1 MIKNK
6 RLFVLVLLSI
16 IVQMIFLKF
25 SSLEISRF
33 PFLDGVPLTSSRM
46 LTYQYLL
53 YWYFPVIVMSFYFS
67 GNLREAIRFKGIPY
81 ITRRYSKC
89 MFMIK
94 QFLSMFF
101 SVVFFT
107 SFQFLIFKLF
117 KVNTYDLSINTY
129 TYMMVIYVGS
139 LVVMISIQMY
149 MELLFKSEIAQLIV
163 SIYILVPILLSAEFQ
178 KTTILS
184 NYFFLSNYAMGLRNG
199 LNDLDL
205 LSNTLVNS
213 SYGMIGIV
221 LLEVLLVWISIQ
233 RFKKLDI
240 M

>member
-16 IVQMIFLKF
+16 IVQIIFLKL
-25 SSLEISRF
+25 SNLEISQF
-33 PFLDGVPLTSSRM
+33 PFLDGVPLTSSRI

-67 GNLREAIRFKGIPY
+67 GNLRESIRSKGIPY
-81 ITRRYSKC
+81 ITRRYSKSI
-89 MFMIK
+89 FMIK

-101 SVVFFT
+101 TLLFFIA
-107 SFQFLIFKLF
+107 FQFFIFKLF
-117 KVNTYDLSINTY
+117 KINTYDLSINTY
-129 TYMMVIYVGS
+129 MYMMIIYVGS
-139 LVVMISIQMY
+139 LVVIFSIQMY

-163 SIYILVPILLSAEFQ
+163 SIYVLAPTLLSAEFQ
-178 KTTILS
+178 KAAMLL

-199 LNDLDL
+199 LNDLDV
-205 LSNTLVNS
+205 LSSNIVNS
-213 SYGMIGIV
+213 SYGMISIV
-221 LLEVLLVWISIQ
+221 FLEILFVWLSIQ

>member
-16 IVQMIFLKF
+16 IVQMFFLKL
-25 SSLEISRF
+25 SNLEISQF

-81 ITRRYSKC
+81 ITRKYSKS
-89 MFMIK
+89 MFMMK

-101 SVVFFT
+101 SLVFFI
-107 SFQFLIFKLF
+107 SFQFFIFTLF
-117 KVNTYDLSINTY
+117 KVNTYDLSLNTY
-129 TYMMVIYVGS
+129 TYMMIIYTGS
-139 LVVMISIQMY
+139 LVVMFSMQMY
-149 MELLFKSEIAQLIV
+149 MELLFKAEIAQLIV

-178 KTTILS
+178 KTAMFS

-205 LSNTLVNS
+205 LSNTIVNS
-213 SYGMIGIV
+213 SYGMIGIM
-221 LLEVLLVWISIQ
+221 LLEVLLVRLSIQ